1 VTAGRLTDL
10 AYALGWRGVR
20 LLPEPLAAAAFRLGA
35 DLAWRRGGRG
45 VSRLRGNLARVA
57 PAGTDLD
64 RLTRAAMRS
73 YARYWLEVSRL
84 GELGPDRIVRRMRVL
99 DEHLLR
105 EAHARGNGTIVALPH
120 MGNWEQAGAWL
131 VATGI
136 PFTTVAERLRPES
149 LFERFVAFRTA
160 LGMEVIP
167 LTGGER
173 PPFGL
178 LAERLRAG
186 GMLCLLADRDLSRGG
201 VPVEF
206 FGATAAMPGG
216 PAALTLATGATLLP
230 VTLWF
235 DRDGWSA
242 RIHPAVAP
250 SDVPTM
256 TQGLAD
262 AFAAGIAAHPA
273 DWHMLQ
279 RVWRDDLPRDDAQRG
294 HAPRDDAQ
302 RGHAP
307 RDDAQR
313 GHAPRDDA
321 QRGHAP
327 RDDAQRGHAPA
338 AP

>member
-1 VTAGRLTDL
+1 MTPGRLTDV
-10 AYALGWRGVR
+10 AYAAGWRGVR

-35 DLAWRRGGRG
+35 DLAWRRDGRG
-45 VSRLRGNLARVA
+45 ARRLRANLSRVA
-57 PAGTDLD
+57 PAGADLD

-73 YARYWLEVSRL
+73 YARYWLEVFRL
-84 GELGPDRIVRRMRVL
+84 ADIDIERIVRRMRVV

-105 EAHARGNGTIVALPH
+105 ASHARGAGTVLALPH

-131 VATGI
+131 AASGI

-167 LTGGER
+167 LTGGES
-173 PPFGL
+173 PPFDL
-178 LAERLRAG
+178 LAQRLRAG
-186 GMLCLLADRDLSRGG
+186 GALCLLADRDLSRSG

-206 FGATAAMPGG
+206 FGATATMPAG
-216 PAALTLATGATLLP
+216 PAGLALATGATLLP

-250 SDVPTM
+250 TDVPTM
-256 TQGLAD
+256 TQALAD
-262 AFAAGIAAHPA
+262 AFAAGITAHPA

-279 RVWRDDLPRDDAQRG
+279 RVWRDDLP
-294 HAPRDDAQ
+294 
-302 RGHAP
+302 
-307 RDDAQR
+307 
-313 GHAPRDDA
+313 
-321 QRGHAP
+321 
-327 RDDAQRGHAPA
+327 A